1 MRNKLIATLIALPLL
16 AISLVASA
24 ADMSSPVGRWKT
36 FDEET
41 GKARSIVEVSQAA
54 NGTLTGKVVEV
65 LYAANPV
72 CDLCSGANKNK
83 PIKGMTILWGLK
95 KDGKAWS
102 GGTVLKPSAGKTY
115 KAKAELMDGG
125 KKFQV
130 SGCISFLCKHQEW
143 TREP

>member
-1 MRNKLIATLIALPLL
+1 MRNTLIATLVAVPLL
-16 AISLVASA
+16 AVSLLAAA

-41 GKARSIVEVSQAA
+41 GKARSIVEVTQAA
-54 NGTLTGKVVEV
+54 NGTLSGKVVEV
-65 LYAANPV
+65 LYATNPV
-72 CDLCSGANKNK
+72 CDLCEGANKNK

-95 KDGKAWS
+95 KTGASWS

-115 KAKAELMDGG
+115 KSKAKLLEGG
-125 KKFQV
+125 KKFEV
-130 SGCISFLCKHQEW
+130 SGCISFLCKQQMW